1 MRPTLPCRPGL
12 VTRGYLRGDER
23 YINAGLLVVAIGLLT
38 RYVDVFWSLL
48 AGSAFFII
56 GGLLLLAVA
65 FALERMRRGLVRAM
79 SGRRDRSERGAGM
92 IPRLTPAKKLLI
104 IVGIQFLVLL
114 SVIGFKQYAVWTGET
129 VLLKTTPSTRATC
142 CAVTSWLLNTR
153 SRRSI
158 SIRSRKTTPTAA
170 DGLCRAQRGDDGY
183 WDAVAMHGRRRHAFA
198 GTVLLRGDIERYYG
212 SDEGRLPSDN
222 IIRVHYGIEQ
232 IFVPEGSGGDLPS
245 GREHVIAVELK
256 VDRFGNAVPRRFF
269 VDGQPFD
276 LRRR

>member
-1 MRPTLPCRPGL
+1 MTPK
-12 VTRGYLRGDER
+12 
-23 YINAGLLVVAIGLLT
+23 
-38 RYVDVFWSLL
+38 
-48 AGSAFFII
+48 
-56 GGLLLLAVA
+56 
-65 FALERMRRGLVRAM
+65 
-79 SGRRDRSERGAGM
+79 
-92 IPRLTPAKKLLI
+92 LTPAKKLLI

-114 SVIGFKQYAVWTGET
+114 SVIGFKQYTTWTGEI
-129 VLLKTTPSTRATC
+129 VLLKTTPIDPRDLLRGDFVAVEYQISTIDLDKVAQDDAYGGPYGGT
-142 CAVTSWLLNTR
+142 VYVEL
-153 SRRSI
+153 
-158 SIRSRKTTPTAA
+158 
-170 DGLCRAQRGDDGY
+170 QRGDDGY
-183 WDAVAMHGRRRHAFA
+183 WDAVAVHGGRGHAFA

-222 IIRVHYGIEQ
+222 TIRIHYGIEQ